1 MSPELIGWLA
11 IAALFLMLAFGI
23 PVAFALTAIG
33 LVGYAALA
41 GLDPALG
48 IAGLVPYAKT
58 AVYTF
63 TAVPLFIVMGNF
75 AFYAGFGTDVYN
87 TARHWV
93 KRLPGGLAQATVV
106 GAAGFGA
113 ACGSGL
119 AGCAMMTKVAVPE
132 MIRLGYDR
140 KLAIGVAAAAG
151 PIAQMIPP
159 SIMMVLYGIITEQSV
174 AKLLIAGII
183 PGIVCALVYMAVVY
197 FRVKANPRLA
207 PAPEPFVWRQA
218 LASLKG
224 AWAVALLAILVMG
237 GIYSG
242 VFTPTEAAGVGAF
255 GALSLAL
262 ITRRMPSGGLSA
274 AFLDTA
280 KTTSMLYLILVGAYI
295 FGYLLTIT
303 RLPAELSGLLTSLDV
318 PRWVILISI
327 IIFYLIIGMF
337 MDMVPAMFITLPLL
351 YPTVVKLGYDPIWFG
366 VLIVQLGEISLLTPP
381 FGLNL
386 IIIKGLMEEVE
397 MTEIIRGV
405 SPFIFGAIV
414 TLAIYIAFPELVL
427 FLPNMMLTH

>member
-1 MSPELIGWLA
+1 MSPGLVGWLA
-11 IAALFLMLAFGI
+11 IAALFILLGLGV

-33 LVGYAALA
+33 FVGYAALA

-48 IAGLVPYAKT
+48 MIGLVPYAKT
-58 AVYTF
+58 AVYAF

-75 AFYAGFGTDVYN
+75 AFYAGFGSDIYN
-87 TARHWV
+87 TARQWV
-93 KRLPGGLAQATVV
+93 KSLPGGLAQATVI

-132 MIRLGYDR
+132 MIKHGYDR

-174 AKLLIAGII
+174 AKLLIAGVV
-183 PGIVCALVYMAVVY
+183 PGIVCAIVYMVLIYV
-197 FRVKANPRLA
+197 RVKMNPRLA
-207 PAPEPFVWRQA
+207 PVPERFVWRQA
-218 LASLKG
+218 LVSLKD
-224 AWAVALLAILVMG
+224 AWGVGILALFVMG
-237 GIYSG
+237 GIYTG
-242 VFTPTEAAGVGAF
+242 IFTPTEAAGVGAF
-255 GALSLAL
+255 AALLLAL
-262 ITRRMPSGGLSA
+262 VTGRMPRKSLGP

-280 KTTSMLYLILVGAYI
+280 KTTAMLYLILVGAYI

-303 RLPAELSGLLTSLDV
+303 RLPAELSGFLAGLEV
-318 PRWVILISI
+318 PRYVILIAI
-327 IIFYLIIGMF
+327 VLFYVIVGMF
-337 MDMVPAMFITLPLL
+337 MDMVPAMFITLPLIF
-351 YPTVVKLGYDPIWFG
+351 PTVVKLGYDPIWFG

-386 IIIKGLMEEVE
+386 FIIKGLMPEVE
-397 MTEIIRGV
+397 MGEIIRGTV
-405 SPFIFGAIV
+405 PFIFGAIV
-414 TLAIYIAFPELVL
+414 TLIILIIFPQFSL
-427 FLPNMMLTH
+427 FLPDLMLGN